1 MTELAL
7 GALAAVVASVL
18 FSGGLVLQAQEA
30 RTVPGDHGAGTSLVA
45 RLVRRPRWLAGCGL
59 MVVGFCFHVGALW
72 AAPLSVVQPA
82 LAAGLVVLLVAG
94 SRSEGVPVGGRERLA
109 VLAIG
114 AAVVV
119 LTVTGP
125 ERTIAAPD
133 ALVLVPALAALGAL
147 ALAPWA
153 LAGAGVARR
162 SLAATV
168 GAGAA
173 YSLTGVT
180 TKLISDA
187 SDTGDLLVA
196 GLWLVVTGAA
206 ALVALVDQTTAL
218 QSRAATQVGVVV
230 YVAPVV
236 VPVLLAPLLAGES
249 WSDLPG
255 GGVWLAISVVVVCTA
270 SAALA
275 VSRQV
280 TGLERAAA
288 GTG

>member
-18 FSGGLVLQAQEA
+18 FSAGLVLQAQEA
-30 RTVPGDHGAGTSLVA
+30 RTVPEEHGMRLSLVA
-45 RLVRRPRWLAGCGL
+45 GLLRRRRWVAGCGL
-59 MVVGFCFHVGALW
+59 MVVGFGFHVAALW

-94 SRSEGVPVGGRERLA
+94 ARLEGEPIGSRERVA

-114 AAVVV
+114 VAVVV

-125 ERTIAAPD
+125 ERTIASPGV
-133 ALVLVPALAALGAL
+133 LVLVLALGGLGAL
-147 ALAPWA
+147 ALSPYAVIRGPA
-153 LAGAGVARR
+153 ARR
-162 SLAATV
+162 SLAAMV

-187 SDTGDLLVA
+187 SDTGDWVA
-196 GLWLVVTGAA
+196 AALWLSVTAVGAA
-206 ALVALVDQTTAL
+206 AALVDQTTAL
-218 QSRAATQVGVVV
+218 QSRAPTQVGVVV

-236 VPVLLAPLLAGES
+236 VPVLLAPVLAGES

-255 GGVWLAISVVVVCTA
+255 GGAWLALAVVVVCGA

-275 VSRQV
+275 TSRQV
-280 TGLERAAA
+280 TGLERTAAR
-288 GTG
+288 TG